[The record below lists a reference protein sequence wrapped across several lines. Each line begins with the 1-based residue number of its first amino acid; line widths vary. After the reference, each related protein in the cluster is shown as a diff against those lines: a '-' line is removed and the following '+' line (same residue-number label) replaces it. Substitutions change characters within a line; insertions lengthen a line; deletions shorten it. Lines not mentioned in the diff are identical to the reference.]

1 MARRGRYT
9 MKGEQP
15 DTPRSRVR
23 RPRNWYSHI
32 ARREQSTLQDEGGA
46 TFAVW
51 AFILIGVMLLLW
63 VLTFAFPA

>member
-1 MARRGRYT
+1 

-32 ARREQSTLQDEGGA
+32 ARREQSTLQDKGGA
-46 TFAVW
+46 GFAVW
-51 AFILIGVMLLLW
+51 ASVLIVVLLVAWGCQTALG
-63 VLTFAFPA
+63 F